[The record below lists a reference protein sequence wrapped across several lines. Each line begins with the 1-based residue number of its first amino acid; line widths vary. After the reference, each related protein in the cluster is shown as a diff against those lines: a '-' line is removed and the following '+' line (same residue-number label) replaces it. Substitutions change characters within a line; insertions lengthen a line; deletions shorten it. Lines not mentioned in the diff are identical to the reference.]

1 MSGLHRAKR
10 RLSDNDNDAAPDKK
24 RRIKDDTNNSNTE
37 ANRGL
42 KANVAVCK
50 IRSENTIFEKL
61 SPTFEG
67 INGASRLVV
76 L

>member
-1 MSGLHRAKR
+1 MSLRKAKR
-10 RLSDNDNDAAPDKK
+10 HLSDNDADTAPDKK
-24 RRIKDDTNNSNTE
+24 RRIEGDPDEINHGS
-37 ANRGL
+37 

-50 IRSENTIFEKL
+50 INSENTIFEKL
-61 SPTFEG
+61 GPTFEG